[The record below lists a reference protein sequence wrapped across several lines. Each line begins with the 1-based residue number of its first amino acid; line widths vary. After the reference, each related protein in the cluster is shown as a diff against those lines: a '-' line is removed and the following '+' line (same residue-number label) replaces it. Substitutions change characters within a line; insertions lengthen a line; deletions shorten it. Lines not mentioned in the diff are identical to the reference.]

1 MKLKFFKNSLNSLYA
16 FLTGLILLLPKAVF
30 AFNLVPPPP
39 IDPIQNCNNF
49 KAQFFGAF
57 DWVNT
62 EYCTASGLAL
72 FVIKL
77 IINMSGVV
85 AIVFL
90 MVGGFLY
97 MTSSGNEEAAE
108 KGKKIIINAIIGL
121 VVIIMAGTI
130 VTIISNLVTTK

>member
-1 MKLKFFKNSLNSLYA
+1 MKLKILKNLSKGFYSVLA
-16 FLTGLILLLPKAVF
+16 GLVLLLPKIILA
-30 AFNLVPPPP
+30 AATLTPAE
-39 IDPIQNCNNF
+39 QQTNCDNF
-49 KAQFFGAF
+49 KKQFYGAF
-57 DWVNT
+57 DWVKPD
-62 EYCTASGLAL
+62 YCTASGLAL
-72 FVIKL
+72 LAIKL
-77 IINMSGVV
+77 IINMSGVI

-130 VTIISNLVTTK
+130 VTIVSNLVTSK